1 MRSHI
6 ARHHPAEKAN
16 YTPVYVQVFY
26 HRTTGQPQ
34 LSYVE
39 VRQDEDESEAL
50 CRAEPLGIPDD
61 LDKLVGDHGFAIEK
75 RDRNQFGDKFGA
87 YYCIETVI
95 DFEDLSPWLLKPTA
109 AGFRELMKLSV
120 AYLDNCL
127 KDVKAGFQP
136 ILAKIMQY
144 DDRKEFFHAVQQQQ
158 TVTKYGEIWVQ
169 VLWLACMAVMCDP
182 PSIARQIVLTHEQTE
197 HATELL
203 GVIDGITA
211 VISEE
216 QSQQAAHAIGQL
228 STAILRQESASQL
241 LVPRVINLLSLRPNG
256 TFVQYGQ
263 ITHSAAAIT
272 YCIRCTF
279 IHSVVSRP
287 NPMSRTVD
295 IVDNE
300 IKRFLNPTG
309 STPYSY
315 CVQVHGA
322 CRTYGSKNALPT
334 ITWANS
340 AHTAL
345 RLEGGILFTVNGLK
359 EFSRSLLTE
368 LSFSVR
374 LPTHSA
380 KDLVDHYAESGPGYN
395 FATEIKNKF
404 DTQLLLKKIKATP
417 ELNVQYIRGESGR
430 LLEKLFI
437 LMHMTYGSPARIT
450 EIATWLLSNTVHRTK
465 SVYCHPRGLLFLGR
479 YNKTTSMT
487 GHERMIVHIVPREVE
502 VIFIQYLAYVRP
514 LASSS
519 NHLGTSHILFIRPG
533 MPLLQ
538 AIPSMF
544 LQDQTDDGTPNP
556 YGE

>member
-6 ARHHPAEKAN
+6 ARHHPADKA
-16 YTPVYVQVFY
+16 TFI
-26 HRTTGQPQ
+26 HRGQPQ

-39 VRQDEDESEAL
+39 VGQDEDESEAF
-50 CRAEPLGIPDD
+50 CRAEPLGIPYD
-61 LDKLVGDHGFAIEK
+61 LDKLVGDHGFAVEN

-87 YYCIETVI
+87 YYCIETVV

-109 AGFRELMKLSV
+109 AGFRQLMKLSV

-158 TVTKYGEIWVQ
+158 TVTEYGEIWAQ
-169 VLWLACMAVMCDP
+169 VLWLACMAVMGDP
-182 PSIARQIVLTHEQTE
+182 PSIARAIVLTPEQTE

-203 GVIDGITA
+203 GVIDGITTA
-211 VISEE
+211 ISEE
-216 QSQQAAHAIGQL
+216 QLQQAADAIAQL
-228 STAILRQESASQL
+228 SMAILRQELDIVNLIDDNGASLASQL
-241 LVPRVINLLSLRPNG
+241 LVPRAINLLSLRPNG
-256 TFVQYGQ
+256 TFLQYGQ
-263 ITHSAAAIT
+263 ITHIAAAIT

-279 IHSVVSRP
+279 IHNVVSRP
-287 NPMSRTVD
+287 NPMSRTGD
-295 IVDNE
+295 IVDKE

-322 CRTYGSKNALPT
+322 CRTYGSKHALPT

-340 AHTAL
+340 THTAL
-345 RLEGGILFTVNGLK
+345 RLEGGVLFTVDGLK
-359 EFSRSLLTE
+359 EFVLELIAQSRSLLTE
-368 LSFSVR
+368 LCLGVE

-380 KDLVDHYAESGPGYN
+380 KDL
-395 FATEIKNKF
+395 IKNKF

-417 ELNVQYIRGESGR
+417 ELNVQYIRGGEILKAKAQEYAKKAAS

-450 EIATWLLSNTVHRTK
+450 EIATWFLSNTVHRTRSK
-465 SVYCHPRGLLFLGR
+465 R

-487 GHERMIVHIVPREVE
+487 GHERMIVHIVPREVA
-502 VIFIQYLAYVRP
+502 VIFIQHLAYVRP

-519 NHLGTSHILFIRPG
+519 NHLII
-533 MPLLQ
+533 
-538 AIPSMF
+538 
-544 LQDQTDDGTPNP
+544 
-556 YGE
+556 

>member
-6 ARHHPAEKAN
+6 ARHHPADKAT
-16 YTPVYVQVFY
+16 YTPVSVQVFY

-39 VRQDEDESEAL
+39 VRQDEDESEAF

-61 LDKLVGDHGFAIEK
+61 LDKLVGDHGFAVEK

-87 YYCIETVI
+87 YYCIETVV

-158 TVTKYGEIWVQ
+158 TVAKYGEIWAQ
-169 VLWLACMAVMCDP
+169 VLWLACMAVMGDP
-182 PSIARQIVLTHEQTE
+182 PSIAREIVLTPEQTE

-203 GVIDGITA
+203 GVIDGITT

-216 QSQQAAHAIGQL
+216 QSQQAADAIGQL
-228 STAILRQESASQL
+228 SMAILRQESDIVNLIDDNGASLASQL
-241 LVPRVINLLSLRPNG
+241 LVPRAINLLSLRPNG

-263 ITHSAAAIT
+263 ITHIAAAIT

-279 IHSVVSRP
+279 IHNVVSRP
-287 NPMSRTVD
+287 NPMSRTGD
-295 IVDNE
+295 IVDKE

-322 CRTYGSKNALPT
+322 CRTYGSKHALPT

-345 RLEGGILFTVNGLK
+345 RLEGGVLFTVDGLK
-359 EFSRSLLTE
+359 EFVHELIAQSRSLLTE
-368 LSFSVR
+368 LSFGVR

-380 KDLVDHYAESGPGYN
+380 KDLVDHYAESSPGYN
-395 FATEIKNKF
+395 FVTEIKNKF

-417 ELNVQYIRGESGR
+417 ELNVQYIRGGTILKAKAQEYAKKAAS
-430 LLEKLFI
+430 LLEKLFM

-450 EIATWLLSNTVHRTK
+450 EIATWLLSNTVHSTR

-519 NHLGTSHILFIRPG
+519 NHLGT
-533 MPLLQ
+533 
-538 AIPSMF
+538 
-544 LQDQTDDGTPNP
+544 
-556 YGE
+556 

>member
-6 ARHHPAEKAN
+6 AWHHPADKAT
-16 YTPVYVQVFY
+16 YIPVSVQVFY
-26 HRTTGQPQ
+26 HRTRGQPQ

-39 VRQDEDESEAL
+39 VGHDEDESEAF

-61 LDKLVGDHGFAIEK
+61 LDKVVGDHGFAVEN

-87 YYCIETVI
+87 YYCIETVV

-109 AGFRELMKLSV
+109 AGFRQLMKLSV

-158 TVTKYGEIWVQ
+158 SVTKYGEIWAQ
-169 VLWLACMAVMCDP
+169 VLWLACMAVMGDP
-182 PSIARQIVLTHEQTE
+182 PSIARAIVLTPEQTE

-203 GVIDGITA
+203 GVIDGITTA
-211 VISEE
+211 ISEE
-216 QSQQAAHAIGQL
+216 QLQQAADSIAQL
-228 STAILRQESASQL
+228 SMAILRQESNLIDNNGASLASQL
-241 LVPRVINLLSLRPNG
+241 LVPRAINLPSLRPNG

-263 ITHSAAAIT
+263 ITHIAAAIT

-279 IHSVVSRP
+279 IHNVASRP
-287 NPMSRTVD
+287 NPMSRTGD
-295 IVDNE
+295 IVDKE

-322 CRTYGSKNALPT
+322 CRTYGSKHALPT
-334 ITWANS
+334 ITWATS

-345 RLEGGILFTVNGLK
+345 RLEGGVLLTVDGLK
-359 EFSRSLLTE
+359 EFVHELIAQSRSLLTG
-368 LSFSVR
+368 LCLGVG
-374 LPTHSA
+374 LPTRSA
-380 KDLVDHYAESGPGYN
+380 EDLVDRYAESSPGYN
-395 FATEIKNKF
+395 FMTEIKNKF

-417 ELNVQYIRGESGR
+417 ELNVQGV
-430 LLEKLFI
+430 EKLFI

-450 EIATWLLSNTVHRTK
+450 EIATC
-465 SVYCHPRGLLFLGR
+465 VYCLPRGLLFLGK

-487 GHERMIVHIVPREVE
+487 GHERMIVHIVPREV
-502 VIFIQYLAYVRP
+502 VIFIQYLAYFG
-514 LASSS
+514 LWQ
-519 NHLGTSHILFIRPG
+519 G
-533 MPLLQ
+533 MG
-538 AIPSMF
+538 I
-544 LQDQTDDGTPNP
+544 
-556 YGE
+556 